1 LKWGTVSDS
10 LYVGGLLLVLELARL
25 DLACGPFG
33 CGFESVACLIS
44 PSTGVVDFADSLS
57 VE

>member
-44 PSTGVVDFADSLS
+44 PSGVRDFAESLS